1 MEESY
6 SYIMNHCKALLK
18 TAEQSDPW
26 VFVCA
31 ALMIEYLAKMTG
43 HEKSY
48 SSFISSYLAKVDCRY
63 RDFKYSKANQNL
75 PEQMYFVLRN
85 GLIHS
90 FTLKPNRINSGKM
103 NSILLSH
110 TDEHFSHRTDNNL
123 DACVFNAYSLVNDL
137 CTVIDNIYESAL
149 TDTDLNAKIKIFWQ
163 QNPPLGIIVA

>member
-6 SYIMNHCKALLK
+6 SYISNHCKALLK

-31 ALMIEYLAKMTG
+31 ASMIEYLAKMTG
-43 HEKSY
+43 HGKSY
-48 SSFISSYLAKVDCRY
+48 SSFISTYLANVDCRY
-63 RDFKYSKANQNL
+63 RDFKYLDASQNL

-90 FTLKPNRINSGKM
+90 FTLKPNRINSGKT

-137 CTVIDNIYESAL
+137 CALIDNIYESAK
-149 TDTDLNAKIKIFWQ
+149 TDNNLNEKIKCFWL
-163 QNPPLGIIVA
+163 QNPPLAIL